1 MPSHH
6 RFLRRVRVEVGDDA
20 EQLRVDNLY
29 IRFRLRCEATDTP
42 PSGHVDV
49 YNLNERSEVRIRERG
64 RLIKLFAGYEGDEL
78 PIIFDG
84 NVRRVERL
92 RAELDRI
99 TRMHVGGR
107 PEVDAP
113 ERSIFTRGYEENTPT
128 RDIVRDGVEHLGLE
142 VGQGF
147 DLIPSFAAEVDAF
160 TYNGDTRVMISQ
172 RLRPLGI
179 EWYEE
184 GGVAKFSLYAVESD
198 DRPEGIVIS
207 EQTGMIGTPTVTDDG
222 VRVRT
227 LLDSRLTLGTT
238 FTIKSSVIDDPIP
251 TGDAENLR
259 AAEIEDGRW
268 KTVEVLHH
276 GDNREGEFSTTVEG
290 RPV

>member
-1 MPSHH
+1 MPVPSHH

-20 EQLRVDNLY
+20 EQLRVDSLY

-113 ERSIFTRGYEENTPT
+113 ARSIFMRSYEGEVPV
-128 RDIVRDGVEHLGLE
+128 RDIVADGVDVLGLE
-142 VGQGF
+142 LGPT
-147 DLIPSFAAEVDAF
+147 DLIPADAVESDF
-160 TYNGDTRVMISQ
+160 VYNGPTRTMITQ
-172 RLRPLGI
+172 RLRPLGV

-184 GGVAKFSLYAVESD
+184 AGVARFSKFKEASD

-222 VRVRT
+222 IRVPT
-227 LLDSRLTLGTT
+227 LLDARLRLGVT
-238 FTIKSSVIDDPIP
+238 FTVKSSVIDAPL
-251 TGDAENLR
+251 AENLR

-268 KTVEVLHH
+268 KAIDVLHV
-276 GDNREGEFSTTVEG
+276 GDNREGPFRTEVEG